1 MINIIEMLNSAILN
15 IVWCG
20 LSISVILTIIYL
32 SGMLMNLI
40 SDKYKSKE
48 WINSIIACIDI
59 ILIGAIL
66 IIGMYTLYS
75 IAPIA
80 LLFLSGVIVIGITLL
95 VSCYLVDLIKKNFIY
110 RK

>member
-40 SDKYKSKE
+40 SDKYEKN
-48 WINSIIACIDI
+48 IFCYCIDFN
-59 ILIGAIL
+59 A
-66 IIGMYTLYS
+66 
-75 IAPIA
+75 
-80 LLFLSGVIVIGITLL
+80 F
-95 VSCYLVDLIKKNFIY
+95 
-110 RK
+110 

>member
-40 SDKYKSKE
+40 SDK
-48 WINSIIACIDI
+48 
-59 ILIGAIL
+59 
-66 IIGMYTLYS
+66 
-75 IAPIA
+75 
-80 LLFLSGVIVIGITLL
+80 
-95 VSCYLVDLIKKNFIY
+95 
-110 RK
+110 